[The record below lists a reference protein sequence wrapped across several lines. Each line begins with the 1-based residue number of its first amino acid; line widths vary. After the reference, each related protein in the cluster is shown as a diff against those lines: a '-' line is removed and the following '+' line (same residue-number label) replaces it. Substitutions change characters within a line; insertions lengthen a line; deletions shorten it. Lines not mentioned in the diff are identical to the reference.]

1 MQPKSVSASSTAKI
15 SYLAKSEFSPFPER
29 SIRTHEDWH
38 AYATKSVPVKPIM
51 PTRAAFDSMSSVE
64 RRAFNQTRRVYQEG
78 FAPLLV
84 PDMEEIHEA
93 ALRLARQNLRAQPGA
108 RPGLIMDGIST
119 VGKSTIAMQ
128 LGRRYEKLLTKNH
141 TITRT
146 PTGNVFLPV
155 AFVNLPGEVSIMNFN
170 YLLARFYN
178 IPFSKKVKEGDLT
191 DRIKEHAADCG
202 TSMVILDDI
211 HFLRIKNRSHETVNN
226 HFKHLANSISATFV
240 YAGINVEGSGLL
252 SEGNKPENKILS
264 QTAHRFKRFEL
275 LPFDYNQ
282 AKSREDFLKVL
293 TSFEDN
299 LLLFEQTKGSLV
311 SVTAEYIWDRT
322 GGFIGP
328 MSALIREGAAL
339 AIKRNTERITIKLLK
354 DIKLDFD
361 SEQQFKLC
369 GKKYQASGQKSTE

>member
-1 MQPKSVSASSTAKI
+1 
-15 SYLAKSEFSPFPER
+15 
-29 SIRTHEDWH
+29 
-38 AYATKSVPVKPIM
+38 
-51 PTRAAFDSMSSVE
+51 MSSAQ
-64 RRAFNQTRRVYQEG
+64 RKLFNQIRSAYHAG
-78 FAPLLV
+78 FGPLLV
-84 PDMEEIHEA
+84 PDMEQIHEA
-93 ALRLARQNLRAQPGA
+93 ALRLAGQNLRAQPGS

-128 LGRRYEKLLTKNH
+128 LGRRYEKLITKNH

-170 YLLARFYN
+170 HLLARFYN
-178 IPFSKKVKEGDLT
+178 IPFSKKAKECELT
-191 DRIKEHAADCG
+191 DRIKEYVADCG

-226 HFKHLANSISATFV
+226 HIKHLANSVSATFV

-252 SEGNKPENKILS
+252 AEGNKPENKILS

-275 LPFDYNQ
+275 LPFDYNKTQ
-282 AKSREDFLKVL
+282 SRNDFLKVL

-299 LLLFEQTKGSLV
+299 LLLFEQAKGALV
-311 SVTAEYIWDRT
+311 SDTAEYIWART

-328 MSALIREGAAL
+328 ISALIREGAAL
-339 AIKRNTERITIKLLK
+339 AIKRKIERITKDILN
-354 DIKLDFD
+354 DIKLDFE
-361 SEQQFKLC
+361 SEQQFNLN
-369 GKKYQASGQKSTE
+369 KKQHKASGQKSTT

>member
-1 MQPKSVSASSTAKI
+1 
-15 SYLAKSEFSPFPER
+15 
-29 SIRTHEDWH
+29 
-38 AYATKSVPVKPIM
+38 
-51 PTRAAFDSMSSVE
+51 
-64 RRAFNQTRRVYQEG
+64 
-78 FAPLLV
+78 
-84 PDMEEIHEA
+84 MENIHEA
-93 ALRLARQNLRAQPGA
+93 ALRLARQNLRAQPGS

-178 IPFSKKVKEGDLT
+178 IPFSRKAKESELT
-191 DRIKEHAADCG
+191 DRIKEHAADCC

-226 HFKHLANSISATFV
+226 HIKHLANSISATFV

-282 AKSREDFLKVL
+282 TQSREDFLRVL
-293 TSFEDN
+293 KSFEDN
-299 LLLFEQTKGSLV
+299 LLLFEQTEGSLV
-311 SVTAEYIWDRT
+311 SITAEYIWDRT

-339 AIKRNTERITIKLLK
+339 AIKRNTERITIDLLK
-354 DIKLDFD
+354 DIKLDFE
-361 SEQQFKLC
+361 SEQHFKLYR
-369 GKKYQASGQKSTE
+369 KKYQASGQRSTL